1 MDPRV
6 TSAEEED
13 RHPNLSEHGRRMLA
27 FLREH
32 PNAPI
37 YRNHS
42 GHRLRPEEIPQ
53 VKQWED
59 DAIAARIDWQPNS
72 PPFWVPSFV
81 ERNLAEVPFYRRYG
95 AAPRDF
101 TRLPTITREDLARE
115 IPYFVPDHV
124 DIERLINF
132 RTSGTSGHPLLLA
145 SHPLVAAQYL
155 GYHKRA
161 LHRFSVRLKHGR
173 GQVGVMLLGMQSV
186 CFTYVSVTPTMDESG
201 LAKINLHPNDWRS
214 LDDRAKYL
222 EATQPEVIAGDP
234 ISFAELLHIDPK
246 IHPAALLST
255 SMSLLPKLREEL
267 QARFDCPVLDL
278 YSMNEAGPIAVFDPE
293 AGGHVLLQHRMYV
306 EILDDDDQPVTAGQR
321 GEVTLTGGFNFC
333 LPLVRY
339 RTGDH
344 AALVRRDDDLI
355 LMDLEG
361 RPPVRFRKG
370 NGEWIN
376 NIEVTHALRPLPIV
390 QFSVHQDAAGA
401 VLVNYAAASVA
412 RSDVERALRTVFGPE
427 TSLDVRQVASFERK
441 IIQYTSS
448 LAGA

>member
-1 MDPRV
+1 MDARV

-13 RHPNLSEHGRRMLA
+13 RHPNLSEHGQRMLA

-37 YRNHS
+37 YRKQS
-42 GHRLRPEEIPQ
+42 GHRLRPDEIAQ
-53 VKQWED
+53 VRQWED
-59 DAIAARIDWQPNS
+59 EAIAARIDWQPDS
-72 PPFWVPSFV
+72 PPSWVPSFV
-81 ERNLAEVPFYRRYG
+81 ERTLAEVPFYRRYG

-124 DIERLINF
+124 GIERLINF

-161 LHRFSVRLKHGR
+161 LQRFGVRLKHGR

-186 CFTYVSVTPTMDESG
+186 CFTYVSITPTMDDSG

-234 ISFAELLHIDPK
+234 ISFAELLNIDPK
-246 IHPAALLST
+246 IRPAALLST
-255 SMSLLPKLREEL
+255 SMGLLPKLREEL
-267 QARFDCPVLDL
+267 QARFSCPVLDL
-278 YSMNEAGPIAVFDPE
+278 YSMNEAGPIAVFDPT
-293 AGGHVLLQHRMYV
+293 AAGHVLLQHRMYV
-306 EILDDDDQPVTAGQR
+306 EILADDDEPVPAGQR

-333 LPLVRY
+333 LPLLRY

-344 AALVRRDDDLI
+344 AALVRRDDELI
-355 LMDLEG
+355 LIDLEG

-390 QFSVHQDAAGA
+390 QFSVHQDASGA
-401 VLVNYAAASVA
+401 VLVNYAAATVA
-412 RSDVERALRTVFGPE
+412 PSEVERALRAVFGTE
-427 TSLDVRQVASFERK
+427 TSLDVRQVPGFERK